1 MVINFFINL
10 MLNVYC
16 VKLPVVCEQISC
28 FPATAFGRRMADSSS
43 AFMSRVNKTVS
54 AFMRQYSVTRLAP
67 GICYLCSL
75 RASTRC
81 GFGLPTSRLVWTR
94 PAGTFIAVHQCGL
107 IMVCLL
113 PAIRSLE
120 RKARYLFYYCCSF
133 FCQRFLDNPRANSRQ
148 IMHAGVLWFR
158 MCLLPFWG
166 GWRPRRAEKGGNE
179 IFVTMG
185 VNGEFWWFLSV
196 ISATLARI
204 HTKYYLC
211 RDNVCRRA
219 PSPCGAHRPLGVG
232 GGELKTQKIRGSH
245 SCIGQL
251 PFLFFSAM
259 PNVVQY
265 VGHRPAHI
273 VV

>member
-1 MVINFFINL
+1 MVMVINFFINL

-166 GWRPRRAEKGGNE
+166 
-179 IFVTMG
+179 
-185 VNGEFWWFLSV
+185 
-196 ISATLARI
+196 
-204 HTKYYLC
+204 
-211 RDNVCRRA
+211 
-219 PSPCGAHRPLGVG
+219 VG
-232 GGELKTQKIRGSH
+232 GPGGRKKEEMKFSLLWESMGNFGGFWALSQQRLHGSTPNIICVGTM
-245 SCIGQL
+245 SADVRPPPVVPIG
-251 PFLFFSAM
+251 PWGWEEGS
-259 PNVVQY
+259 
-265 VGHRPAHI
+265 
-273 VV
+273 